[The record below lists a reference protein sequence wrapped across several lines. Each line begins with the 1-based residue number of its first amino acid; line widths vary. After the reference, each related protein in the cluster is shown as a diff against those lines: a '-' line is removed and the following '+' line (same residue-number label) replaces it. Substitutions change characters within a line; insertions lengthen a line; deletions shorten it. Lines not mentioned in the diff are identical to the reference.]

1 MRSDDM
7 KKKRIGVL
15 LGGRSSE
22 REISLKSG
30 AAVRDALIRKGYTAV
45 AIDPAE
51 RLIETLTGERI
62 DVAFIALHG
71 KWGEDGSMQGLLEM
85 MGIPYT
91 GPGVLGS
98 SSAMD
103 KITMKLIL
111 TGLQVATPEYAV
123 AAEGEA
129 CDFPPPFV
137 VKPANE
143 GSTIG
148 ISIVKAENEI
158 KAALETAFRYDRKV
172 LVEKFIEGAEITVAV
187 VNGVAL
193 PLIEVRPDGGFYD
206 FEAKYTKG
214 RTQYIVPAPVEKA
227 VEEKARHAALK
238 VYNAFDLKGSVR
250 IDMIVHKEEPMV
262 IDINTSPGMT
272 ETSLVPKAWAHL
284 GGTFD
289 DLVEEIL
296 LGAALKI

>member
-7 KKKRIGVL
+7 KKKRVGLL

-22 REISLKSG
+22 REVSLRSG
-30 AAVRDALIRKGYTAV
+30 AAVKDALIRKGYTV
-45 AIDPAE
+45 IAIDPAE
-51 RLIETLTGERI
+51 RLIEKLKEERI
-62 DVAFIALHG
+62 DVAFIVLHG
-71 KWGEDGSMQGLLEM
+71 KWGEDGSIQGLLEM

-98 SSAMD
+98 ASAMD
-103 KITMKLIL
+103 KICMKYIL
-111 TGLQVATPEYAV
+111 TAIGVATPDYAV
-123 AAEGEA
+123 AVQGGPL
-129 CDFPPPFV
+129 DFPPPYV

-148 ISIVKAENEI
+148 ISVVRDEGEK
-158 KAALETAFRYDRKV
+158 KDALETAFRYDRKV
-172 LVEKFIEGAEITVAV
+172 LVEKFVEGAEITVAV

-193 PLIEVRPDGGFYD
+193 PTIEVKPESGFYD

-214 RTQYIVPAPVEKA
+214 KTRYIVPAPISAEAEKRA
-227 VEEKARHAALK
+227 AEAALK
-238 VYNAFDLKGSVR
+238 VYQAFDLAGSVR
-250 IDMIVHKEEPMV
+250 IDMFVEGDTPAV

-272 ETSLVPKAWAHL
+272 ETSLVPKAWAYL
-284 GGTFD
+284 GRTFD